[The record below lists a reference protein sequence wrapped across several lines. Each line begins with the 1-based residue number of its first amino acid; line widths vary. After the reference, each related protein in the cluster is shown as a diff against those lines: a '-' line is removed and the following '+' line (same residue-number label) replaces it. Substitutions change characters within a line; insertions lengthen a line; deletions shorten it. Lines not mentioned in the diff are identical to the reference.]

1 MLRIKPI
8 MNSSAEDVLAFKTCC
23 SLRVWDQNL
32 EIHVTNTGDKDVEVN
47 SYFDLVG
54 KHGTKRVENLMP
66 HGKQRLQPGQTIAF
80 YCYMDEKEWEQA
92 ESITLYDGEGK
103 SYSKKIVLE
112 EANES

>member
-32 EIHVTNTGDKDVEVN
+32 EIHVTNTGDKRVEVN

-54 KHGTKRVENLMP
+54 KNGAKRVENLMP
-66 HGKQRLQPGQTIAF
+66 HGKQRLKPRQTIAF

-92 ESITLYDGEGK
+92 EKIIFYDDEGGM
-103 SYSKKIVLE
+103 YSVNIP
-112 EANES
+112 N